1 MTMIETVGADVHA
14 AAATT
19 DTDHAAPLTIAVA
32 DDLRVLESL
41 VDECV
46 EEEEAGAARMIDTGR
61 GLGESPEGDL
71 DRAPDPHLHERT
83 STRHRPLITPRRK
96 CDGRAPH
103 PAPGP
108 GLYQGRA
115 LVHVLGPDPG
125 QDASQEDARKRLLL
139 PVTLIQSVGPE
150 LVICQEKFVLT

>member
-1 MTMIETVGADVHA
+1 MTMIETAGADVRA

-19 DTDHAAPLTIAVA
+19 DTDHAAPLTIAGA

-46 EEEEAGAARMIDTGR
+46 QEEEAGAARMIGR

-83 STRHRPLITPRRK
+83 STRRRPPITPRKK

-103 PAPGP
+103 PAQGPGP
-108 GLYQGRA
+108 YQGRA

-125 QDASQEDARKRLLL
+125 RDASQEDARKCLL